1 MAHTPSMA
9 IASLELISFR
19 LHVPAAT
26 VRGCGERRHPL
37 PPVTSRVAQSI
48 ELISD
53 IKVMFIVN
61 P

>member
-1 MAHTPSMA
+1 MAK
-9 IASLELISFR
+9 ASLESISFR

-37 PPVTSRVAQSI
+37 LPVISRVVQSL

-53 IKVMFIVN
+53 IKVLLIVN